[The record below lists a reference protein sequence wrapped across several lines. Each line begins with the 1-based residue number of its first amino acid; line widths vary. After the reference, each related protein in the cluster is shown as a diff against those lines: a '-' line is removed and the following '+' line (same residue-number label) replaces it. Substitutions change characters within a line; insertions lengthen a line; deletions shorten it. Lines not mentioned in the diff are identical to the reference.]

1 MSRQTTLAIV
11 AIVAFALVIGGTS
24 FVRGYYTD
32 PVGGPSCAQRSDPRN
47 FSPVSWPSQAQ
58 RYRDCLVI
66 VVSTAVRDGAIAGA
80 VGGLAL
86 LFVLRFRRTND

>member
-32 PVGGPSCAQRSDPRN
+32 RERAYSCAARSDPRN
-47 FSPVSWPSQAQ
+47 DAHDS
-58 RYRDCLVI
+58 YRNCVVT
-66 VVSTAVRDGAIAGA
+66 VVSTAVRDAAIAGA

-86 LFVLRFRRTND
+86 LFVLRFRRTNND

>member
-24 FVRGYYTD
+24 FARGYYTH
-32 PVGGPSCAQRSDPRN
+32 PGGEPSCAQRSDPRKA
-47 FSPVSWPSQAQ
+47 VHAY
-58 RYRDCLVI
+58 YRDC
-66 VVSTAVRDGAIAGA
+66 VVTVASTAVRDAAIAGA

-86 LFVLRFRRTND
+86 LFGLRFRRTHN